1 MKIFVTGS
9 EGFIGSHLT
18 ERLVKSGHDVKA
30 FVMYNFQNS
39 NGWLDD
45 LSQDTKSNLEVC
57 KGDIRDFDVIKRE
70 SKKCD
75 AIIHLAALIG
85 IPYSYYSPKSYVD
98 TNISGTLNILQ
109 AAKQNNISRLIHTS
123 TSEVY
128 GSAKEV
134 PIKETHP
141 LYGQSPYS
149 ASKIAADHLALSFY
163 TSFNLPLVIL
173 RPFNTF
179 GPRQSKRAII
189 PTIINQI
196 MHGRN
201 KSIQLGN
208 LTPTRDFNYVKDI
221 CHGFELA
228 LEAKNVF
235 GETINLG
242 SGYEISIKDVV
253 FLISSLMGSKIN
265 IKKNIERTRPNK
277 SEVSRLCASNKKAK
291 KLLKWKPQFFGKN
304 GFKKA
309 LEETI
314 EWYQENQIFKKDN
327 NDSYVI

>member
-1 MKIFVTGS
+1 MKIFITGS

-18 ERLVKSGHDVKA
+18 EKLVKSGHDVKA